1 MKKKKSFIREILIY
15 LLILMCLLIGILGI
29 FLVSSYGILESEI
42 KNSSEAFLTIYSNE
56 FENSMADINGLL
68 KSVTT
73 QGLDLAK
80 IKSENEN
87 DRLIGAVSLH
97 DYMMD
102 LISGND
108 VTDAVVLYDSNYEIC
123 LDAISSSID
132 FNQKNAIRDYTI
144 EMFED
149 KELENGTW
157 NFAQIDGAGYLFKVL
172 KTDDRIISIYT
183 KMNHLLGTLETEEN
197 DNRFILLMNAEGQI
211 GKVWGNETNDI
222 IEGNYTSSI
231 NADNYY
237 ITKKVVNQQFTIGC
251 YTSKM
256 VIFEQTHSSMLIVI
270 IIVLVTVVFML
281 FILHYTKKKILSPMK
296 VMVKDM
302 SIIEDGEFENRIN
315 GEFDTS
321 EFQMLQNTTNHMID
335 EIVGLKIQRY
345 EKHIELQDME
355 LKSIRLQLK
364 PHFFLNALTT
374 ISSLSSQNKNVQI
387 KVYIEALSRNV
398 RYMFRTGFHTVTVKE
413 EIKHVE
419 NYFEMQELKYP
430 NLVFYLIDL
439 PVGLEEWKIPQ
450 MLIHTFVENEYKY
463 AVSVDSTL
471 TILIK
476 VRKVIN
482 QEIEMLLI
490 EIEDDGVG
498 YPEEVLHYMNGM
510 VEKSDKENRV
520 GLWSIKR
527 MMELMYERTDLV
539 VLDNIVPHG
548 CINKIYIPV
557 SAMHEL

>member
-1 MKKKKSFIREILIY
+1 
-15 LLILMCLLIGILGI
+15 
-29 FLVSSYGILESEI
+29 
-42 KNSSEAFLTIYSNE
+42 
-56 FENSMADINGLL
+56 
-68 KSVTT
+68 
-73 QGLDLAK
+73 
-80 IKSENEN
+80 
-87 DRLIGAVSLH
+87 
-97 DYMMD
+97 
-102 LISGND
+102 
-108 VTDAVVLYDSNYEIC
+108 
-123 LDAISSSID
+123 
-132 FNQKNAIRDYTI
+132 
-144 EMFED
+144 MFED